1 MSTEQEQEVVV
12 VNSGNNAYLDDLLAS
27 IDAQEVQELGLD
39 SVNENYVIRDMG
51 HANYIAKKLREVRE
65 EQVKIN
71 EAANTEIKAHTARVE
86 TWRERSVKPLVDSE
100 AYLLGLLQ
108 EFASRQ
114 LEGSSKKSI
123 KLIEGTA
130 QFRKVPDKFE
140 YDEEVLLTF
149 LQTDLPSYI
158 KQKPQVDKTELKKA
172 GSVKDGVLYVGDK
185 QVPGV
190 VVTPQ
195 EDRFDVK

>member
-1 MSTEQEQEVVV
+1 MSEVEQEQEMI
-12 VNSGNNAYLDDLLAS
+12 NNGNNAYLDDLLS
-27 IDAQEVQELGLD
+27 FIDEQEVQELGLD
-39 SVNENYVIRDMG
+39 NVNENYVIRDMG

-65 EQVKIN
+65 EQAKVN
-71 EAANTEIKAHTARVE
+71 ETANSEIKAYTTRVE
-86 TWRERSVKPLVDSE
+86 TWRERSVKPLQDSE

-108 EFASRQ
+108 EFTSRQ

-140 YDEEVLLTF
+140 YDEEVLLNF
-149 LQTDLPSYI
+149 LQTDMPNYV
-158 KQKPQVDKTELKKA
+158 KHKPQIDKAELKKA
-172 GSVKDGVLYVGDK
+172 GAVKEGALYVGDK
-185 QVPGV
+185 QVPGIV
-190 VVTPQ
+190 IMPQ